1 MAADSAFETNQSI
14 PLGEMEVEFVLD
26 GRWVSAQAK
35 AVEKLFPRPKV
46 VFEVSGVPRELQCT
60 EKTHPGPPQFSVR
73 RAPITSDGPEKL
85 RLEYGTEVE
94 VVPTSWI
101 FIQQDATIHLARRP
115 SVVLRSGDP
124 IANLQFKILNFSNS
138 VLDWPIVLEAA
149 PWLLKIEPVPNLN
162 RLERDLRSNSGY
174 AVTHTGIAERE
185 DGQGF
190 TQEEA
195 QALLNGLDNFL
206 SFICGSSSAVTDV
219 TGVGTDGNEVWKR
232 WGSHHVAPWARR
244 RTWADDTVWSSLPD
258 IFRNF
263 WQEYSK
269 SNEDLE
275 RVLGWYVYSNQSE
288 ALDVSIIFNH
298 AVLELLTYITA
309 GQKQPKKKTGEPKKK
324 TGDWIADNL
333 RNEGIDPQIP
343 PSCRSLSTLAK
354 QRSLRHGPHALV
366 DIRNSMIHP
375 NPTFCHP
382 SIDAS
387 HDAKQLGLWY
397 IELMLLKR
405 FHYMGEYASRLTPV
419 HRPGDTEPVP
429 WAGSITT

>member
-1 MAADSAFETNQSI
+1 MATDSAFETNQFI
-14 PLGEMEVEFVLD
+14 FLGEMKVEFVLD

-35 AVEKLFPRPKV
+35 AVEKLFPSPKV
-46 VFEVSGVPRELQCT
+46 VFEVSGVPREPQWT
-60 EKTHPGPPQFSVR
+60 EETHPGPPPISVR
-73 RAPITSDGPEKL
+73 RAPVTSDGPEKL
-85 RLEYGTEVE
+85 RLEYGVEVE

-115 SVVLRSGDP
+115 SVVFRSGDP
-124 IANLQFKILNFSNS
+124 IASLQFKILNFSNS
-138 VLDWPIVLEAA
+138 VLEWPIVLGIA
-149 PWLLKIEPVPNLN
+149 PWLLKIEPVPNLIG
-162 RLERDLRSNSGY
+162 LERTLRSNSGY
-174 AVTHTGIAERE
+174 AVTHTGIVERE
-185 DGQGF
+185 DRQGF

-219 TGVGTDGNEVWKR
+219 TGVGTDGNDVWKR

-244 RTWADDTVWSSLPD
+244 RTWADDTVRSSLPD

-309 GQKQPKKKTGEPKKK
+309 GQKPPKTK

-333 RNEGIDPQIP
+333 TERGHWQQMILRFPH
-343 PSCRSLSTLAK
+343 LAEAW
-354 QRSLRHGPHALV
+354 Q
-366 DIRNSMIHP
+366 
-375 NPTFCHP
+375 
-382 SIDAS
+382 
-387 HDAKQLGLWY
+387 Q
-397 IELMLLKR
+397 MLLWLIR
-405 FHYMGEYASRLTPV
+405 EV
-419 HRPGDTEPVP
+419 
-429 WAGSITT
+429 

>member
-1 MAADSAFETNQSI
+1 MATDSAFETNQFI
-14 PLGEMEVEFVLD
+14 FLGEMKVEFVLD

-35 AVEKLFPRPKV
+35 AVEKLFPSPKV
-46 VFEVSGVPRELQCT
+46 VFEVSGVPREPQWT
-60 EKTHPGPPQFSVR
+60 EKTHPGPPPISVR
-73 RAPITSDGPEKL
+73 RAPVTSDGPEKL
-85 RLEYGTEVE
+85 RLEYGVEVE

-115 SVVLRSGDP
+115 SVVFRSGDP
-124 IANLQFKILNFSNS
+124 IASLQFKILNFSNS
-138 VLDWPIVLEAA
+138 VLEWPIVLGIA
-149 PWLLKIEPVPNLN
+149 PWLLKIEPVPNLIG
-162 RLERDLRSNSGY
+162 LERTLRSNSGY
-174 AVTHTGIAERE
+174 AVTHTGIVERE
-185 DGQGF
+185 DRQGF

-219 TGVGTDGNEVWKR
+219 TGVGTDGNDVWKR

-244 RTWADDTVWSSLPD
+244 RTWADDTVRSSLPD

-309 GQKQPKKKTGEPKKK
+309 GQKPPKTK

-343 PSCRSLSTLAK
+343 PSCRSLSALAN

-375 NPTFCHP
+375 NPTFRHP

-405 FHYMGEYASRLTPV
+405 FQYMGEYASRLTPV
-419 HRPGDTEPVP
+419 HTLGDTEPVP

>member
-1 MAADSAFETNQSI
+1 MGHRFCLRDQSI
-14 PLGEMEVEFVLD
+14 H
-26 GRWVSAQAK
+26 
-35 AVEKLFPRPKV
+35 FPRGD
-46 VFEVSGVPRELQCT
+46 ESGIRPRRKMGIGTSQGCRETLPEPQGRLRSFGCT
-60 EKTHPGPPQFSVR
+60 ARTSMHRRNPPWTTSNLGTACPSNIRWAGKAQVGIWR
-73 RAPITSDGPEKL
+73 RSGGSAYLVD
-85 RLEYGTEVE
+85 
-94 VVPTSWI
+94 
-101 FIQQDATIHLARRP
+101 IHSARRDHP
-115 SVVLRSGDP
+115 SCTPSKCRLPFRRP
-124 IANLQFKILNFSNS
+124 HCKLQFKILNFSNS
-138 VLDWPIVLEAA
+138 VLHWPIVLGIA
-149 PWLLKIEPVPNLN
+149 PWLVKIEPVPNLIE
-162 RLERDLRSNSGY
+162 LERILRSNSGY
-174 AVTHTGIAERE
+174 AVTHTGIVERE

-206 SFICGSSSAVTDV
+206 SFICSSSSAVTDV
-219 TGVGTDGNEVWKR
+219 TGVGTDGNDVWKR

-244 RTWADDTVWSSLPD
+244 RTWADDTVRSSLPD

-298 AVLELLTYITA
+298 AVLQLLTYITA
-309 GQKQPKKKTGEPKKK
+309 GQKPPKTK

-343 PSCRSLSTLAK
+343 PSCRSLSALAN

-405 FHYMGEYASRLTPV
+405 FQYMGEYASRLTPV
-419 HRPGDTEPVP
+419 HTLGDTEPVP
-429 WAGSITT
+429 WP